1 MDLGTDAMAH
11 TVTDDA
17 PAKDEL
23 LAQIKGFLDDQG
35 RIKVWPSKQAK
46 KGLILAYM
54 AQKFE
59 LGKNYTEKEV
69 NAMIDHWHTFGDYF
83 LLRRGMVDAKLL
95 GREKDGSIYWR
106 IEGTLQ

>member
-1 MDLGTDAMAH
+1 MDLETGAMAH
-11 TVTDDA
+11 TVTNDT

-23 LAQIKGFLDDQG
+23 LEQIKGFLDDQG

-46 KGLILAYM
+46 KKLILAYM
-54 AQKFE
+54 APKFE
-59 LGKNYTEKEV
+59 PGKNYAEKEV
-69 NAMIDHWHTFGDYF
+69 NAMIDQWHTFGDYF

-106 IEGTLQ
+106 IEGTQQ